1 MGEDTQTLRFLQK
14 ENTRL
19 KADNGSL
26 QDYVARLLQAINSLT
41 DLQDRLD
48 TIDPKTNVYNLI
60 KQILILA
67 MEAVGSKNGTLML
80 VDEETRELV
89 FVEVIGEARD
99 SLLHYRLADGKGI
112 AGWVVSNRKA
122 RLVAD
127 VRNDPQFAP
136 QIDGLTGFQTQSI
149 ICAPLVDGERSIG
162 AIEVINTTSGRP
174 FAEGDKEVLQLVARL
189 ASMAIVLAE
198 QATA

>member
-1 MGEDTQTLRFLQK
+1 MGDDAQTMRFIQK
-14 ENTRL
+14 ENVRL

-26 QDYVARLLQAINSLT
+26 QEYVARLLQAIKSLI

-48 TIDPKTNVYNLI
+48 TIGPDTNVYSLI
-60 KQILILA
+60 KQILTIT
-67 MEAVGSKNGTLML
+67 MEAVSSENGTLML

-99 SLLHYRLADGKGI
+99 ALLHFRLPEGQGI
-112 AGWVVSNRKA
+112 AGWVVENRKT

-127 VRNDPQFAP
+127 VRKDPQFSAKV
-136 QIDGLTGFQTQSI
+136 DGITGFQTQSI
-149 ICAPLVDGERSIG
+149 ICVPLVDGKRSIG

-174 FAEGDKEVLQLVARL
+174 FAEGDKDVLQLVARL
-189 ASMAIVLAE
+189 ASMAIVMAE
-198 QATA
+198 KETA